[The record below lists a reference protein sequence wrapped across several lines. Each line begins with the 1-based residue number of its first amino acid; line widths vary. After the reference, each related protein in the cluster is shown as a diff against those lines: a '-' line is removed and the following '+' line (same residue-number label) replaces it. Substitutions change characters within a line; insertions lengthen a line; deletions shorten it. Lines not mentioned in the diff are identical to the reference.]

1 MDAYHSKINNRKE
14 GKKQRIKIPKENYMK
29 YKENSKENQLFY
41 YKKEETLTHRQH
53 GRFMQKFEN

>member
-1 MDAYHSKINNRKE
+1 LHIDAYHSKINNRKE

-41 YKKEETLTHRQH
+41 
-53 GRFMQKFEN
+53 